1 MASLLKTLKSNA
13 SNTEVG
19 KTDGDKYNPDVANL
33 YNETNEIRNTTK
45 YELSGNGYK
54 VISEKLPTNIKS
66 KDDLKIEYQ
75 KLNEFQTAETLKKIA
90 ELENERNVEK
100 EKLNKQIDHGKKLEE
115 LIKIKRKDPVD
126 NFQAS
131 THVELKQIQ
140 INNNDR
146 AFKEKQKFNSIVSE
160 LNNILNN

>member
-1 MASLLKTLKSNA
+1 M
-13 SNTEVG
+13 
-19 KTDGDKYNPDVANL
+19 
-33 YNETNEIRNTTK
+33 
-45 YELSGNGYK
+45 
-54 VISEKLPTNIKS
+54 PTNIKS

-90 ELENERNVEK
+90 ELENDRNVEK
-100 EKLNKQIDHGKKLEE
+100 EKLEE

-131 THVELKQIQ
+131 NHVELKQIQ

-146 AFKEKQKFNSIVSE
+146 ALKEKQKFNSIVNE